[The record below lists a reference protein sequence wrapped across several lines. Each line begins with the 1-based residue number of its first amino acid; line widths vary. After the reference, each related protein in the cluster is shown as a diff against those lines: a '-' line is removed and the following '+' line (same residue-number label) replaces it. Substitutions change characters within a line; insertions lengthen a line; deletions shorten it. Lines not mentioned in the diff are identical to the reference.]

1 MSTYSIIDQVR
12 LHLNYDRPVSEMVSQ
27 IEDKSETP
35 RLIEDFLYWNGVS
48 TNWAGALSM
57 AVIDQEGNILDSD
70 EVEDVFNLTET
81 DIASMERLI
90 KVGRVE
96 VNKMVEQTRARIHQ
110 RVEDVLNKQAFND
123 ADGSFLE

>member
-12 LHLNYDRPVSEMVSQ
+12 LHLNYNRPVSEMVSQ
-27 IEDKSETP
+27 IKDKSETP
-35 RLIEDFLYWNGVS
+35 RLIEDYLYWNGVS
-48 TNWAGALSM
+48 TNWSDVLSM

-90 KVGRVE
+90 KVGRAK
-96 VNKMVEQTRARIHQ
+96 VNKMVEQTSDQ
-110 RVEDVLNKQAFND
+110 TLQPVEDGLNKQAFND
-123 ADGSFLE
+123 TDGSFLE

>member
-48 TNWAGALSM
+48 TSWDGTLSM

-70 EVEDVFNLTET
+70 EVKDIFNLTET

-96 VNKMVEQTRARIHQ
+96 VNKMVEQARAQIHQ